1 MSLAACYR
9 KIRVRGSE
17 PPPAESSEHA
27 VGRSGTVE
35 PPARARHRAVRGWAW
50 IALVGGLCGL
60 VPTALA
66 LSGAFDVQ
74 VAAAAAGALAATG
87 GFGVGYL
94 AWPGWRESESRRLLL
109 SIAFFTI
116 GAGTVLSSRGSA
128 SITEH
133 AFRTT

>member
-1 MSLAACYR
+1 
-9 KIRVRGSE
+9 
-17 PPPAESSEHA
+17 
-27 VGRSGTVE
+27 
-35 PPARARHRAVRGWAW
+35 
-50 IALVGGLCGL
+50 